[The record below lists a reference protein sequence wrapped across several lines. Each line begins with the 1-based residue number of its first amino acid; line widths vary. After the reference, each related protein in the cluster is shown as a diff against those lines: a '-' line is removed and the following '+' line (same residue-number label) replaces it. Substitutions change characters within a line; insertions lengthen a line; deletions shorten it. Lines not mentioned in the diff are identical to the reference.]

1 LYVFVGF
8 KLYVSRLIPIECD
21 LYSNNTRQFF
31 SPQVLF
37 VSISQVDLPLRAFQ
51 PLSLMLRPNVFY
63 KLREVHLIGLAMA
76 NLDAKLIALWG

>member
-1 LYVFVGF
+1 LVGF
-8 KLYVSRLIPIECD
+8 DLCASQLVPATNIFRL
-21 LYSNNTRQFF
+21 NNTRQNFY
-31 SPQVLF
+31 PQALF
-37 VSISQVDLPLRAFQ
+37 VSISQVDLPLRTFQ